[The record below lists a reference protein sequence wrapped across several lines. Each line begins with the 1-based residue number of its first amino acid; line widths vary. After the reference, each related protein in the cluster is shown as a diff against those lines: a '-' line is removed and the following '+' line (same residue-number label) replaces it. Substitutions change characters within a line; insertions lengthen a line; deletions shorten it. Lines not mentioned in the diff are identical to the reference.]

1 VFSGFS
7 KAAGELQPTFL
18 NLPGEFTFIKDFQA
32 ALEKPVRIGSF
43 RKASCSSPAALGK
56 YV

>member
-1 VFSGFS
+1 MQL
-7 KAAGELQPTFL
+7 AFL
-18 NLPGEFTFIKDFQA
+18 NPPGEFTFIQDFQA
-32 ALEKPVRIGSF
+32 PLEKLIRIEAGGF